1 MGVSAAVGGAAE
13 LAEEDVRGLNSV
25 AAMLSLGEPKGDG
38 DAGRLP
44 ALPTTPGGSEDA
56 GEAALAAAPLA
67 EARLVVERLERVRFH
82 GLGEARGE
90 PDPMTPGCGRGLA
103 AVLTLAEDQ
112 TGLVVE
118 VSEDKALEP
127 R

>member
-1 MGVSAAVGGAAE
+1 MRRLTGGGDAAVGGAAE

-56 GEAALAAAPLA
+56 GE
-67 EARLVVERLERVRFH
+67 EHWQQRR
-82 GLGEARGE
+82 
-90 PDPMTPGCGRGLA
+90 
-103 AVLTLAEDQ
+103 
-112 TGLVVE
+112 
-118 VSEDKALEP
+118 
-127 R
+127 